1 MPHLPAASVTVTS
14 WLVPAAAAVLALFGV
29 LVTLVVNGIR
39 AERQRRRDLHARA
52 LAVITAY
59 GEMPYRIRRRPP
71 GAEHR
76 ARLSDELSLV
86 KAEVDTC
93 QVLLAADGDEKLSD
107 AYDALYA
114 VARRTVGKEAHDAWT
129 VPVIEDD
136 AEMNQGDLYRRLS
149 EFNAQ
154 RAAFADHLRRATLPR
169 QKRLSRWIRSNW
181 TWTTK
186 LPGVHAPATPEQ
198 RQIVAPQDLAS
209 SAKPPTSTEA
219 RPTRPN
225 GAT

>member
-1 MPHLPAASVTVTS
+1 MPAATVTMAS
-14 WLVPAAAAVLALFGV
+14 WLVPAAAAALALFGV
-29 LVTLVVNGIR
+29 LLTLVITASR

-52 LAVITAY
+52 LAAITAY

-107 AYDALYA
+107 AYDDLYA
-114 VARRTVGKEAHDAWT
+114 VARKTVGKEAHEAWT
-129 VPVIEDD
+129 APAIEDD
-136 AEMNQGDLYRRLS
+136 AEMNQGELYRRLGD
-149 EFNAQ
+149 FNAK

-169 QKRLSRWIRSNW
+169 HKRLSRWIRSNW

-186 LPGVHAPATPEQ
+186 LPGVRTPTSPEQ
-198 RQIVAPQDLAS
+198 RQIVAPQDLA
-209 SAKPPTSTEA
+209 TSEEPSTKS
-219 RPTRPN
+219 
-225 GAT
+225 